1 MDQPSDLSLTVS
13 KAVVTPQERN
23 PIAISGVMLAIGLPL
38 MAGGATL
45 GVVEIWVGVGTVEP
59 RVGLIAAAFAAICAV
74 FAGIPAA
81 HWAASRGV
89 RRLVQWMGLGAAA
102 GLLPTLMIL
111 CAGVAGLVLR
121 GRFSALA
128 MGPTALIS
136 YLTRAVGVPD
146 ILLRGSALAGLVVLP
161 VFIGSLTAGVFWLSA
176 IRGRA
181 RSQMRQ

>member
-1 MDQPSDLSLTVS
+1 
-13 KAVVTPQERN
+13 
-23 PIAISGVMLAIGLPL
+23 MLAIGLPL
-38 MAGGATL
+38 MAGGVTFC
-45 GVVEIWVGVGTVEP
+45 VVEIWVGFEAVEP
-59 RVGLIAAAFAAICAV
+59 RVGLIAAALAAICAS

-89 RRLVQWMGLGAAA
+89 RRLVQWIALGAAA

-111 CAGVAGLVLR
+111 CAGVSGLVLR

-128 MGPTALIS
+128 MGPAALIS

-146 ILLRGSALAGLVVLP
+146 ILLRGSGLAGLVVLP

-176 IRGRA
+176 IRSGA
-181 RSQMRQ
+181 RLQRRQ